1 MRSCNRDQ
9 FFLNDALGTAVEVC
23 DTTKPGNEQKGWPKA
38 IAFILPL
45 IYPET
50 TLINIATKSSISDYL
65 RNNNLTPTPKLSYMQ
80 PVLSLNGITKSY
92 GQIQALKGVSYE
104 VPEGSV
110 FGILGPN
117 GSGKTTM
124 LSIILDIL
132 KPDAGSF
139 SWFGQP
145 GSPDTRK
152 QIGSLLETPNF
163 YHYLSAVDNL
173 NITQAISG
181 RGDAAEIDRVLE
193 IVKLTER
200 KRSRFSAYS
209 LGMKQRLAIAA
220 ALLGDPQVLVFD
232 EPTNGLDPVGIAEIR
247 ELIKELARRGKTIIM
262 ASHLLDEVEKVC
274 THVAIMKRGTLL
286 TAGQVDEV
294 LANEDIVEV
303 SSNDPH
309 ALLVLL
315 SSFPGYTH
323 IKQDG
328 KLIQLFFP
336 VGTARLEEV
345 NRFCFEKGIILN
357 LLLVKKKS
365 LETKFFELTND

>member
-1 MRSCNRDQ
+1 
-9 FFLNDALGTAVEVC
+9 
-23 DTTKPGNEQKGWPKA
+23 
-38 IAFILPL
+38 
-45 IYPET
+45 
-50 TLINIATKSSISDYL
+50 
-65 RNNNLTPTPKLSYMQ
+65 MQ
-80 PVLSLNGITKSY
+80 PVLSLNGIFKSY
-92 GQIQALKGVSYE
+92 GAIKALKDVSYE

-139 SWFGQP
+139 AWFGKP
-145 GSPDTRK
+145 GSPETRK

-163 YHYLSAVDNL
+163 YQYLSAVDNL

-181 RGDAAEIDRVLE
+181 RGTPADIDIVLE

-200 KRSRFSAYS
+200 KKSRFSAYS

-247 ELIKELARRGKTIIM
+247 ELIKVLASRGKTIIM

-303 SSNDPH
+303 SSSDPGQLH
-309 ALLVLL
+309 ALL
-315 SSFPGYTH
+315 SNFQGATH
-323 IKQDG
+323 SKQDG
-328 KLIQLFFP
+328 KTVQLYFP
-336 VGTARLEEV
+336 LGTSKLEEI

-357 LLLVKKKS
+357 QLSVKKKS
-365 LETKFFELTND
+365 LETKFFELTNDKL